1 LAGYVY
7 RIAKATSWGYR
18 EITEELPFSAGLQI
32 IFCDDSMQGRRRQ
45 WTRNNK
51 AADVDA
57 LAMLEEALAKVQI

>member
-7 RIAKATSWGYR
+7 RIAKVTGWGWR

-32 IFCDDSMQGRRRQ
+32 IFCDDAAHGRRRV

-51 AADVDA
+51 SADVDA
-57 LAMLEEALAKVQI
+57 LAQLEEAFAKVQI

>member
-18 EITEELPFSAGLQI
+18 EITEELPFSAGLQL
-32 IFCDDSMQGRRRQ
+32 IFCDDAAHGRRRA

-57 LAMLEEALAKVQI
+57 LAQLEEAFAKVQI

>member
-7 RIAKATSWGYR
+7 RIAKVTGWGWR

-32 IFCDDSMQGRRRQ
+32 IFCDDATQGRRRR

-51 AADVDA
+51 VADIDA
-57 LAMLEEALAKVQI
+57 LAQLEDALAKVQI